1 MLYFMIISGA
11 FLVGVGINTALM
23 NCIRNLVR
31 DTEEMEDTDNSFLK
45 QMKLRY
51 KNCMRIGHEI
61 RNTEAFAGKY
71 MDKYT
76 SYGLSFAAYEKIIS
90 VCGGICVV
98 AAIAGA
104 MLDRSRLLQYL
115 LLGFLA
121 MYVINGL
128 KNMTDVRGN
137 RRRITRNIVD
147 YFENRFVA
155 ATEEPRDR
163 YEEPSTKSV
172 MKEEKRAV
180 KSFTDEEKRIIDD
193 ILREYLG

>member
-11 FLVGVGINTALM
+11 FLVGVAVNSALM
-23 NCIRNLVR
+23 NTIRNLLR

-76 SYGLSFAAYEKIIS
+76 NYGLSFAAFEKIIS
-90 VCGGICVV
+90 VCGAVCVIT
-98 AAIAGA
+98 AIAGA
-104 MLDRSRLLQYL
+104 MLDRSRLMQYL

-128 KNMTDVRGN
+128 KNMADIRGN
-137 RRRITRNIVD
+137 RKRITRNIVD
-147 YFENRFVA
+147 FFENRFVA
-155 ATEEPRDR
+155 VTEESRTR
-163 YEEPSTKSV
+163 YEEPTAKNV
-172 MKEEKRAV
+172 VKEEKKV
-180 KSFTDEEKRIIDD
+180 EKSFTDEEKRIIDD

>member
-1 MLYFMIISGA
+1 MGLISFLSSIDNKRSLKRHNLKGRKHMLYFMIISGA

-98 AAIAGA
+98 AAMAGA

-115 LLGFLA
+115 LLGFLH
-121 MYVINGL
+121 I
-128 KNMTDVRGN
+128 
-137 RRRITRNIVD
+137 
-147 YFENRFVA
+147 
-155 ATEEPRDR
+155 
-163 YEEPSTKSV
+163 
-172 MKEEKRAV
+172 KEENY
-180 KSFTDEEKRIIDD
+180 EKKKI
-193 ILREYLG
+193 